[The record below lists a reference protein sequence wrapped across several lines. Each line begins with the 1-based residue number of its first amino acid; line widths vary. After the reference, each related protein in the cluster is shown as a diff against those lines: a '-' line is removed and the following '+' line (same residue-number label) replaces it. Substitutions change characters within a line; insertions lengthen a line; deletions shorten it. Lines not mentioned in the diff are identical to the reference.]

1 MKTFKTL
8 FVALVTLASWSGL
21 SAQVGQAKVNL
32 FDASTIPDDLKKDA
46 YKVKRDEKVEIE
58 LSQPDK
64 GSIKT
69 YSIITILDSK
79 GADEL
84 IFHEYADKFRILEDV
99 DIRFFDANGKL
110 ISRHSKKDMI
120 TSSAGS
126 GLVEDGKGYYLRLN
140 TTNYPVTV
148 EATTV
153 YTIRTSLQL
162 PSYYPQLPYQ
172 AVENSQFIIKYATS
186 LGVKYKTYNGT
197 MKAEESSTDPKYLT
211 YRFNVRNIPAKKYE
225 ENSGPWTQYFPHVR
239 FNSSR
244 FTFDGFP
251 GDLSSWKELGN
262 WYNRLA
268 SSVNKLSEK
277 NQQEIQQ
284 MVKHLPSDIEK
295 ARFLYN
301 YLQRN
306 FRYVSIQLGIGG
318 FRPFPA
324 DFVHDKKYG
333 DCKGLSNY
341 LEACLSAVKIKSY
354 SAWINAGADRPAVDP
369 EFPFDQFNHQILCV
383 LIGKD
388 SIWLECTSNYN
399 DFGHLGNFTENR
411 NALLMTEN
419 GGVLVKTPRSKPVE
433 NMSTMIT
440 KVKFAEDGSGDVH
453 ATQYSTG
460 EYKYAQINISK
471 ESAEVQKNVMIN
483 RMGFSNPD
491 EYEIKYLDQDKP
503 ATKTEYSLTLEKIPD
518 FIAGSKMFIRPRMY
532 KFWGV
537 KMPAVEKRNNDYLFD
552 FPLSKKD
559 TTMFV
564 IPEGYELDVLPAPKN
579 LTFEYGKYES
589 SYWYDSANR
598 TVYSSASLVL
608 NQYRIPALRYN
619 DTKTFM
625 DKILEDENQK
635 LIIKKL

>member
-1 MKTFKTL
+1 MKISKIL
-8 FVALVTLASWSGL
+8 FFAFLISSCCSGL
-21 SAQVGQAKVNL
+21 HAQVGQAKVNL
-32 FDASTIPDDLKKDA
+32 LDAGTIPEELKKDA

-64 GSIKT
+64 GTIKS
-69 YSIITILDSK
+69 YSIITVLDSK

-84 IFHEYADKFRILEDV
+84 IFREYADKFRILEDV
-99 DIRFFDANGKL
+99 DIRFYDATGKL
-110 ISRHSKKDMI
+110 ISKHSKKDMI
-120 TSSAGS
+120 TSAAGS

-162 PSYYPQLPYQ
+162 PTYYPQLPWQ
-172 AVENSQFIIKYATS
+172 SVENSQFVIRFAAS
-186 LGVKYKTYNGT
+186 LGVKYKAYNGT
-197 MKAEESSTDPKYLT
+197 LKAEEVSTDAKYLT
-211 YRFNVRNIPAKKYE
+211 YRFAVSHLRAKKYE

-244 FTFDGFP
+244 FTFDGYP
-251 GDLSSWKELGN
+251 GDLSSWKDLGN

-277 NQQEIQQ
+277 NQQEIRK
-284 MVKHLPSDIEK
+284 MVSHLPTDIEK
-295 ARFLYN
+295 ARFLYD
-301 YLQRN
+301 YLQKN

-324 DFVHDKKYG
+324 DFVHEKKYG

-341 LEACLSAVKIKSY
+341 LEACLAAVKIRSY

-369 EFPFDQFNHQILCV
+369 EFPYDQFNHQILCV

-411 NALLMTEN
+411 NALLMTET
-419 GGVLVKTPRSKPVE
+419 GGALVKTPTSKPTE
-433 NMSTMIT
+433 NISTMIT
-440 KVKFAEDGSGDVH
+440 KVQFSEDGSGDVR
-453 ATQYSTG
+453 AIQYATG
-460 EYKYAQINISK
+460 EYKYEQINVSK
-471 ESAEVQKNVMIN
+471 ESADVQKYVMIN
-483 RMGFSNPD
+483 RLGFSNPD
-491 EYEIKYLDQDKP
+491 EYDVKYLDQDKP
-503 ATKTEYSLTLEKIPD
+503 AIKTEYNLTLEKIPD

-537 KMPAVEKRNNDYLFD
+537 KMPAAEKRNQDYLFD
-552 FPLSKKD
+552 FPLSKRD

-564 IPEGYELDVLPAPKN
+564 IPEGFELDVLPTPRN
-579 LTFEYGKYES
+579 LSFEYGKYES
-589 SYWYDSANR
+589 SYWYDASSR
-598 TVYSSASLVL
+598 TVYTVASLVL

-619 DTKTFM
+619 DTKSFM